1 MGRIL
6 TGTDGIRAMMMRGG
20 TSKGLYFL
28 AEDLPA
34 DTAERDD
41 LLLRIMGTPDRR
53 QIDGLGG
60 AHPLTSKVAV
70 VSSSPDPDADVEYLF
85 LQVGVDEAFVTD
97 RQNCGNL
104 LAGIGPF
111 SIERGLV
118 AAQTETTRIRIHMV
132 NNGVTATAVIRT
144 PEGTVEYAGSTAI
157 SGVPGTAAP
166 VVIEFNDIAGS
177 TTGALFPTG
186 NLIDEF
192 DGMTVT
198 CVDNGMPVVVIPAAD
213 LGVTGAESC
222 DELEADGELTARVEA
237 VRLRAGDAMGLG
249 DVSAL
254 TIPKMTLVS
263 PPAEGGTIRTRTF
276 IPHRCHQAIG
286 VLGAVSVATAAVVR
300 STVAAE
306 LAAQVVD
313 GRVGCEHPSGTFEAI
328 VELDETSPEPA
339 VARAG
344 VVRTT
349 RKLFD
354 GFVFP
359 RDG

>member
-1 MGRIL
+1 M
-6 TGTDGIRAMMMRGG
+6 TGAGGIRAMMMRGG
-20 TSKGLYFL
+20 TSKGIYFL
-28 AEDLPA
+28 DGDLPA
-34 DTAERDD
+34 DTAARDD
-41 LLLRIMGTPDRR
+41 LLLRLMGTPDRR

-70 VSSSPDPDADVEYLF
+70 VSRSPDPDADVEYLF

-111 SIERGLV
+111 AIERGLV
-118 AAQTETTRIRIHMV
+118 AAQSDTTRIRIRMV
-132 NNGVTATAVIRT
+132 NNGGRATAEILT
-144 PEGTVEYAGSTAI
+144 PGGTVEYAGSTAI

-166 VVIEFNDIAGS
+166 VFIEFDDIAGS

-186 NLIDEF
+186 NVVDEF
-192 DGMTVT
+192 DAIPAT
-198 CVDNGMPVVVIPAAD
+198 CIDNGMPVVVVAATD
-213 LGVTGAESC
+213 LDVTGGESC
-222 DELEADGELTARVEA
+222 ADLEADDELKG
-237 VRLRAGDAMGLG
+237 RLESIRLQAGATMGLG

-263 PPAEGGTIRTRTF
+263 PPADGGTIRTRTF

-286 VLGAVSVATAAVVR
+286 VLGAVSVATAAVVP

-306 LAAQVVD
+306 QAASVVD
-313 GRVGCEHPSGTFEAI
+313 GRVRCEHPTGVFEAI
-328 VELDETSPEPA
+328 VELDETSAEP
-339 VARAG
+339 VILRAG

-354 GFVFP
+354 GLVFP